1 MITTEKKGILL
12 DTTRCIGCGACSL
25 ACKERNRLPR
35 TSDDPLKDTLSDKNF
50 SVVNRR
56 GPRYVRKMCMHC
68 EVPTCASACPVGAF
82 QKTAAGPVVYD
93 ENKCMGCRYCMLA
106 CPFNVPKYEW
116 AKTLPRVRKCDLC
129 ADRLAQGLPPACA
142 AACPTG
148 ATKFGTRAELLA
160 EARAR
165 IAAEPGRYYPHVYGD
180 LEVGGTSVLVISDVR
195 PEDLGY
201 RTDLVKEPPA
211 MLTWRVL
218 SKIPNVVTIGGL
230 FLGGVYWLTKRRDE
244 VARAEGH
251 LGSRTDSNSDEHP
264 RGPAGG
270 GSH

>member
-1 MITTEKKGILL
+1 MMTKPEKKALL
-12 DTTRCIGCGACSL
+12 IDTTRCIGCGACSL

-35 TSDDPLKDTLSDKNF
+35 TSEDVLSDKLSDETF

-56 GPRYVRKMCMHC
+56 GPRFVRKMCMHC
-68 EVPTCASACPVGAF
+68 EVPTCVSACPVGAF

-116 AKTLPRVRKCDLC
+116 GKTLPRVRKCDLC
-129 ADRLAQGLPPACA
+129 ADRLSQGLATACA

-148 ATKFGTRAELLA
+148 ATRFGSRAELLA

-165 IAAEPGRYYPHVYGD
+165 IAAEPGRYFDHIYGVE
-180 LEVGGTSVLVISDVR
+180 EVGGTSVLIISDVR
-195 PEDLGY
+195 PEELGL
-201 RTDLVKEPPA
+201 RTDLVNEPPA

-218 SKIPNVVTIGGL
+218 NKIPNVVAMGSL
-230 FLGGVYWLTKRRDE
+230 VLGGIYWVTKRSEE
-244 VARAEGH
+244 VARAEEQGE
-251 LGSRTDSNSDEHP
+251 DEP
-264 RGPAGG
+264 DDG
-270 GSH
+270 GSS